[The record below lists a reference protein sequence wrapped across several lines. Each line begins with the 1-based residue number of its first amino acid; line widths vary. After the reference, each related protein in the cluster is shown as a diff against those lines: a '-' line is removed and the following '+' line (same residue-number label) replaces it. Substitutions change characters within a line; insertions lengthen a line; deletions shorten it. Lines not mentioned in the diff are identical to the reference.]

1 MVALNPLLGLLRP
14 FSFTCSGTATITGQ
28 QFREQ
33 VSCGCG
39 GNVWLAFKRLFFGF
53 ALLAL
58 TSSVLLISDWHRR
71 QSGTRHI
78 PHVAILQQASQ
89 PIIDEGVQGMLDGLA
104 ESGFTDEQS
113 ITIRR
118 YNAEGDIAT
127 ANAIAKEITSGQF
140 DLVLTATTL
149 SLQAVANANKAGKT
163 PMSSGWFPIHLVL
176 E

>member
-1 MVALNPLLGLLRP
+1 MG
-14 FSFTCSGTATITGQ
+14 F
-28 QFREQ
+28 
-33 VSCGCG
+33 
-39 GNVWLAFKRLFFGF
+39 AFKRLFFG
-53 ALLAL
+53 LVLIAL

-104 ESGFTDEQS
+104 ESGFTDGRN
-113 ITIRR
+113 ITVRR

-149 SLQAVANANKAGKT
+149 SLQAVANVNKAGKT
-163 PMSSGWFPIHLVL
+163 PHVFGKERSPISPPFYKTLIISTSTSSFP
-176 E
+176 